1 MRKKRISMDK
11 IREVL
16 RLKSELNL
24 GCRKIAAALNISK
37 TAVSQYISEFRACR
51 LDYESICNLTDSE
64 LLELLSSKKKKC
76 KKYET
81 LESYFCYFAKEL
93 KRKGVTLKTL
103 WEEYIKD
110 NPYGYSYARTTWH
123 YRVWKQASD
132 ATMHIE
138 HKAGDKMFVDFA
150 GQKLQTVDR
159 ITGEAKDV
167 EVFVAILGAS
177 QLTYVEA
184 TESQNSCN
192 WIRANENAF
201 LKFGGVTAA
210 IVPDNLKSAVA
221 SPNKYEPDINGQ
233 YDDFARHYG
242 TVIIPARSGKYKD
255 KALVEGAIKIVYQ
268 RIFAPLR
275 DRIFYSIDELNEEI
289 QDLTERHNSIPFQKL
304 KISRYELF
312 LEIEKEAL
320 KPLPAQRYE
329 FKKFAYL
336 KVAFNYHIKLAED
349 SHYYSVPYNYIRK
362 KVKVIYTE
370 KSVEIY
376 HNNIRIAFHARDR
389 RKGGYTTIKD
399 HMPSSHRY
407 YAEWSPE
414 RIIGW
419 ASKIGEYVK
428 ELTIKLL
435 ELQDHP
441 EQAYRS
447 SIGIISLAKKYGNI
461 RVNKACARALY
472 YKLYKYKAV
481 KNILEKG
488 LDRIEEEPEEAQL
501 LPIHS
506 NIRGADYYNKLLQ
519 LEKGEWY
526 GK

>member
-123 YRVWKQASD
+123 YKVWKQASD

-138 HKAGDKMFVDFA
+138 HKAGDKAFVDFA

-519 LEKGEWY
+519 LEKGE
-526 GK
+526 

>member
-11 IREVL
+11 IREIL
-16 RLKSELNL
+16 RLHKELNL
-24 GCRKIAAALNISK
+24 GCRKIAAALSISK

-51 LDYESICNLTDSE
+51 LDYASICNLSDSKLSE
-64 LLELLSSKKKKC
+64 ILSSKKKKC

-93 KRKGVTLKTL
+93 KRKGVTLKRL

-110 NPYGYSYARTTWH
+110 NSYGYSYPRTTWH
-123 YRVWKQASD
+123 YRVWKQASQS
-132 ATMHIE
+132 TMHIE
-138 HKAGDKMFVDFA
+138 HKAGDKTFVDFT
-150 GQKLQTVDR
+150 GQKLQVVDR
-159 ITGEAKDV
+159 KTGEIKDV

-184 TESQNSCN
+184 TETQNSYN
-192 WIRANENAF
+192 WIAANENAF

-210 IVPDNLKSAVA
+210 IVPDNLRSAVA
-221 SPNKYEPDINGQ
+221 SPNKYEPDINPE
-233 YDDFARHYG
+233 YEDFARHYG
-242 TVIIPARSGKYKD
+242 TVILPARSGKYRD
-255 KALVEGAIKIVYQ
+255 KALVEGAIKIIYQ

-275 DRIFYSIDELNEEI
+275 DRIFYSTCQLNEEI
-289 QDLTERHNSIPFQKL
+289 QVLTDKHNSIPFQKL

-312 LEIEKEAL
+312 LEVEKEQL
-320 KPLPAQRYE
+320 KPLPGQRYE

-336 KVAFNYHIKLAED
+336 KVAFNYHIELAED
-349 SHYYSVPYNYIRK
+349 AHYYSVPYNYIRK

-376 HNNIRIAFHARDR
+376 HNNIRIAYHSRDR
-389 RKGGYTTIKD
+389 RRGGYTTIKD
-399 HMPSSHRY
+399 HMPSSHKY

-419 ASKIGEYVK
+419 ASKIGQYVK

-447 SIGIISLAKKYGNI
+447 CLGVISLAKKWPNK

-488 LDRIEEEPEEAQL
+488 LDRIEEENEDSAL
-501 LPIHS
+501 LPLHS

-519 LEKGEWY
+519 LEKGE
-526 GK
+526 

>member
-1 MRKKRISMDK
+1 MKKKRISMDK
-11 IREVL
+11 IREIL
-16 RLKSELNL
+16 RLSQELNL
-24 GCRKIAAALNISK
+24 GCRKIAQALSISK
-37 TAVSQYISEFRACR
+37 TAVSQYVSEFRACGI
-51 LDYESICNLTDSE
+51 DYQGICNLTDSK
-64 LLELLSSKKKKC
+64 LSELLSTKKKKS
-76 KKYET
+76 KKYEV

-103 WEEYIKD
+103 WEEYIAD
-110 NPYGYSYARTTWH
+110 NPNGYSYARTTWH
-123 YRVWKQASD
+123 YRVWKQASQS
-132 ATMHIE
+132 TMHIE

-150 GQKLQTVDR
+150 GQKLQIVDR
-159 ITGEAKDV
+159 KTGEIKDV

-184 TESQNSCN
+184 VETQKSSD

-201 LKFGGVTAA
+201 LKFGGVTSA
-210 IVPDNLKSAVA
+210 IVPDNLKSAVTN
-221 SPNKYEPDINGQ
+221 PNKYEPDINPE
-233 YDDFARHYG
+233 YEDFARHYG
-242 TVIIPARSGKYKD
+242 TVILPARSGKQKD
-255 KALVEGAIKIVYQ
+255 KALAECAVKIVYQ

-275 DRIFYSIDELNEEI
+275 DRIFYSTLELNEEI
-289 QDLTERHNSIPFQKL
+289 ADLTDRHNSIPFQKL
-304 KISRYELF
+304 KISRYGLF
-312 LEIEKEAL
+312 LEVEKDSL
-320 KPLPAQRYE
+320 KPLPAERYE

-336 KVAFNYHIKLAED
+336 KVTFNYHIELAED
-349 SHYYSVPYNYIRK
+349 RHYYSVPYNYIRK

-389 RKGGYTTIKD
+389 KAGGYTTIKD
-399 HMPSSHRY
+399 HMPSAHKF

-414 RIIGW
+414 RITGW
-419 ASKIGEYVK
+419 AAKIGDDVK
-428 ELTIKLL
+428 EMTVKLL
-435 ELQDHP
+435 KSRDHP

-447 SIGIISLAKKYGNI
+447 SIGIISLAKKYGNG
-461 RVNKACARALY
+461 RVNKACARALS

-506 NIRGADYYNKLLQ
+506 NIRGADYYK
-519 LEKGEWY
+519 
-526 GK
+526 